1 MMVHP
6 NIVKLYNYTENDF
19 GIFLHMEYC
28 NDPNFFVDNL
38 EASMKPFDD
47 EKTLRWYAWNILDGL
62 HYIHESNII
71 HGDMKI

>member
-1 MMVHP
+1 MKRQACEECIIHSMMNHP

-47 EKTLRWYAWNILDGL
+47 EKTLR
-62 HYIHESNII
+62 
-71 HGDMKI
+71 

>member
-47 EKTLRWYAWNILDGL
+47 EKTLR
-62 HYIHESNII
+62 
-71 HGDMKI
+71 